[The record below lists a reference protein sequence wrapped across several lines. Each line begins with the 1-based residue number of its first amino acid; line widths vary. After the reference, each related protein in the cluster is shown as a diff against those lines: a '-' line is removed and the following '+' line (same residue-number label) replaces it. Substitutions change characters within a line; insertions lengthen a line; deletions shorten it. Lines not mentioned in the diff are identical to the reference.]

1 MSGSGSPVKPT
12 GRRGRKVDPAWAHRR
27 LLLTAGDRLSERQRA
42 RLARCWP
49 TTTRTGRSPRAYQVK
64 ERLRELLAK
73 PARPVAAAGPALAFY
88 HACAQ
93 ADLPET
99 TRLAGTIGTWWPHIL
114 IAIQHGVTNAR
125 TEGFNRIIKQV
136 KRAGCGYRN
145 MTNYERRILTHIAPP
160 ERRP

>member
-1 MSGSGSPVKPT
+1 MLRIVSTSPLAAFWNEVSAQDP
-12 GRRGRKVDPAWAHRR
+12 VDAAVNFWSVS
-27 LLLTAGDRLSERQRA
+27 LA
-42 RLARCWP
+42 RLPITWEV
-49 TTTRTGRSPRAYQVK
+49 SPYAIYAPA
-64 ERLRELLAK
+64 EPRLRELLAS
-73 PARPVAAAGPALAFY
+73 PPDPWLLRARLWAFY

-145 MTNYERRILTHIAPP
+145 MTNYERRILTHIALT
-160 ERRP
+160 RAA